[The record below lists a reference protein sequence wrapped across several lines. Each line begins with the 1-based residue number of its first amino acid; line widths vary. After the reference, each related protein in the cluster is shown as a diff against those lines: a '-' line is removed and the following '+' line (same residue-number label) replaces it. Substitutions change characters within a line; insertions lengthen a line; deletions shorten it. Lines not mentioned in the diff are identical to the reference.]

1 MDKGKN
7 EIITVKVEGAGRL
20 YKRILKNT
28 SKMFYMK
35 YTVLVRFIYYTQKT
49 KKQKTKQNKKTQNSN
64 QEEQVCWLHNML
76 FITVHKVESVS
87 DQCSLNTQRNDT
99 SVNSER

>member
-7 EIITVKVEGAGRL
+7 EIVTVMVEGAGRL

-49 KKQKTKQNKKTQNSN
+49 KKNKKQSKTKNPEFKPRRTGMLVTQYVIYHSP
-64 QEEQVCWLHNML
+64 
-76 FITVHKVESVS
+76 
-87 DQCSLNTQRNDT
+87 
-99 SVNSER
+99 

>member
-49 KKQKTKQNKKTQNSN
+49 KKQKTKQNKKPRIQTKKNRYVGYTICYLSQSIK
-64 QEEQVCWLHNML
+64 W
-76 FITVHKVESVS
+76 
-87 DQCSLNTQRNDT
+87 RA
-99 SVNSER
+99 